1 MAGNNIYSLIGMGPG
16 LSSNLAT
23 RPDAYFPEGK
33 LRIHKAVTG
42 LELSQQINVYHFTA
56 LPQLVSR

>member
-1 MAGNNIYSLIGMGPG
+1 MFNYEVKHFPCELV
-16 LSSNLAT
+16 LWFKSS
-23 RPDAYFPEGK
+23 PFCFDAYFPEGK